1 MLYYNCGSMIKKEQ
15 TLHFNTQVLQTK
27 EELMQALDD
36 GKIKSTLY
44 NALDDDEKMF
54 VKLVVFAG
62 YPGYKAIKEIHPSIS
77 DHYAAATRMSLRP
90 QVIEVM
96 DELTEK
102 KNKYWTVSIMNSRDV
117 ALRKL
122 EYIMKT
128 TEDESLAAMCADRI
142 IKHATESVK
151 GERKEQDAPGF
162 NMVITVAP
170 SVEKKIDDVVTVD
183 YSQIVHKNY
192 KS

>member
-1 MLYYNCGSMIKKEQ
+1 MWRSMSNKNEV
-15 TLHFNTQVLQTK
+15 LHFNTQVLQTK
-27 EELMQALDD
+27 EELMNALDE

-44 NALDDDEKMF
+44 NALDDEEKTF

-62 YPGYKAIKEIHPSIS
+62 YPGYKAMKEINPKLS

-96 DELTEK
+96 EELTEK
-102 KNKYWTVSIMNSRDV
+102 KNKYWTINIMNSRDI

-122 EYIMKT
+122 EFIMKT
-128 TEDESLAAMCADRI
+128 TDDESLAAMCADRI

-170 SVEKKIDDVVTVD
+170 NAQKNPEEVVTVD
-183 YSQIVHKNY
+183 YSDIVLTNY

>member
-1 MLYYNCGSMIKKEQ
+1 MKNKNEVMHL
-15 TLHFNTQVLQTK
+15 NTEVLQTK
-27 EELMQALDD
+27 EELMQALDE
-36 GKIKSTLY
+36 GKIKSSLY

-62 YPGYKAIKEIHPSIS
+62 YPGYKAMKEINPKLT

-96 DELTEK
+96 EELTEK
-102 KNKYWTVSIMNSRDV
+102 KNKYWSVTVMNSRDI

-128 TEDESLAAMCADRI
+128 TDDMSLAAMCADRI
-142 IKHATESVK
+142 IKHANESVRS
-151 GERKEQDAPGF
+151 ERKEQEAPGF

-170 SVEKKIDDVVTVD
+170 NAQKNPEEVVTVD
-183 YSQIVHKNY
+183 YSDIVLTNY

>member
-1 MLYYNCGSMIKKEQ
+1 MSKKEE
-15 TLHFNTQVLQTK
+15 TMHFNTQVLQTK

-44 NALDDDEKMF
+44 NALDEDEKMF

-102 KNKYWTVSIMNSRDV
+102 KNKYWTVNIMNSRDV

-170 SVEKKIDDVVTVD
+170 TPQKTLDDVVTVD

>member
-1 MLYYNCGSMIKKEQ
+1 MPNKNEA
-15 TLHFNTQVLQTK
+15 LHFNTQVLQTK
-27 EELMQALDD
+27 EELMHALDE
-36 GKIKSTLY
+36 GKIKSSLY
-44 NALDDDEKMF
+44 NALEDEEKMF

-62 YPGYKAIKEIHPSIS
+62 YPGYKAMKEINPKLS

-96 DELTEK
+96 EELTEK
-102 KNKYWTVSIMNSRDV
+102 KNKYWTINIMNSRDI

-128 TEDESLAAMCADRI
+128 TQDEALAATCADRI
-142 IKHATESVK
+142 IKHATESIK

-170 SVEKKIDDVVTVD
+170 TKSQNPEEVVTVD
-183 YSQIVHKNY
+183 YSEIVHTNY